1 MEQTKPKRTLSPE
14 ALEKLKLAREKALE
28 AKRKDKEISKY
39 EKEQKRQEKNK
50 KRDETYQAVVKL
62 TKAKEEPEAKAKEEP
77 KEKPKPKPKAKP
89 EPEPEPEPESES
101 EEEEEEEEERPPPRK
116 VIHKKPIPPP
126 KTFRRRIKVE
136 PTNELTDEDLY
147 SNANI
152 EMLRQRLYEQTRRRL
167 THELF
172 NY

>member
-62 TKAKEEPEAKAKEEP
+62 TKAKEEPQKEEPKEKP
-77 KEKPKPKPKAKP
+77 KEKPKPKPK
-89 EPEPEPEPESES
+89 PEPEPEPESES

-116 VIHKKPIPPP
+116 VTHKKPIPPP
-126 KTFRRRIKVE
+126 KTFRRRVKVE
-136 PTNELTDEDLY
+136 PVNELTDEDLY

-152 EMLRQRLYEQTRRRL
+152 EMLRQRLYEQTRKRL

>member
-62 TKAKEEPEAKAKEEP
+62 TKAKEEPQKEEP
-77 KEKPKPKPKAKP
+77 KEKPKEKPKPKP

-116 VIHKKPIPPP
+116 VTHKKPIPPP
-126 KTFRRRIKVE
+126 KTFRRRVKE
-136 PTNELTDEDLY
+136 KPTNELTDEDLY

-152 EMLRQRLYEQTRRRL
+152 EMLRQRLYEQTRKRL